1 MEHLTDTQIEELN
14 QLLSDKKINLPDHRR
29 KVQRR
34 THNYQW
40 LQSNILTRNPN
51 ISDNLRALLNLP
63 KLKTTAPSPSSVA

>member
-40 LQSNILTRNPN
+40 LQSNILTRNPH
-51 ISDNLRALLNLP
+51 ISDDLRVLLKLP